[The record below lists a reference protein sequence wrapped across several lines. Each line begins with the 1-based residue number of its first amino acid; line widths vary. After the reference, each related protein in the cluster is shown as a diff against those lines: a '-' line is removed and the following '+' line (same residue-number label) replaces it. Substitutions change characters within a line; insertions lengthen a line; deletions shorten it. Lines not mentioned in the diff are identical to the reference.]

1 MQAVIV
7 AGGSGGIGQAICRAL
22 AGDGYGIAVFD
33 PAPCPDLARDLAL
46 AGQALQ
52 HYAIDGADRP
62 AVEKSV
68 AAVEQRLG
76 PIWGLVN
83 SAGIGLE
90 CPFLEV
96 GDEVFDRI
104 LYANVKVMFVC
115 SQIVARRLALRRAGR
130 IVNILSTSAKLGFA
144 RLSLYDTSKGAA
156 QQLTRTMAVE
166 LGPLGIQVNG
176 VAPGTIHTALAAV
189 YLSKPRSAG
198 HDLDRIPM
206 GRIGQP
212 GDVAQAVSFLISP
225 RSTWINGATLVV
237 DGGHS
242 ITGLPYFEE

>member
-1 MQAVIV
+1 VE
-7 AGGSGGIGQAICRAL
+7 SG
-22 AGDGYGIAVFD
+22 
-33 PAPCPDLARDLAL
+33 
-46 AGQALQ
+46 
-52 HYAIDGADRP
+52 
-62 AVEKSV
+62 
-68 AAVEQRLG
+68 
-76 PIWGLVN
+76 
-83 SAGIGLE
+83 
-90 CPFLEV
+90 
-96 GDEVFDRI
+96 
-104 LYANVKVMFVC
+104 
-115 SQIVARRLALRRAGR
+115 
-130 IVNILSTSAKLGFA
+130 IVNILSTSANLGFA

-189 YLSKPRSAG
+189 YLGKQRSAR

-212 GDVAQAVSFLISP
+212 ADVAQAVSFLISP